1 MCPPHPGVPVPSP
14 HAGLLR
20 LSAAD
25 SQQPHASTHVD
36 LLPAFRRRL
45 GRQGLNCI
53 HCFYE
58 LYPCSFIF
66 LTCYPDVPGVYVHHV
81 VLQYKSKSVGYR
93 VGVQVGSTVITHRQL
108 DPYEARIQA
117 MSVVAACAKG
127 LMYFQSEV
135 RRLAYYI
142 H

>member
-1 MCPPHPGVPVPSP
+1 MYIMLFCNIKVTVW
-14 HAGLLR
+14 
-20 LSAAD
+20 
-25 SQQPHASTHVD
+25 
-36 LLPAFRRRL
+36 
-45 GRQGLNCI
+45 
-53 HCFYE
+53 
-58 LYPCSFIF
+58 
-66 LTCYPDVPGVYVHHV
+66 
-81 VLQYKSKSVGYR
+81 GYR

>member
-81 VLQYKSKSVGYR
+81 VLQYKSKSVGVSCWCPGR
-93 VGVQVGSTVITHRQL
+93 KHSDHTPPAGPLRGKDPGHVSGSCLCQGSHVL
-108 DPYEARIQA
+108 PE
-117 MSVVAACAKG
+117 
-127 LMYFQSEV
+127 
-135 RRLAYYI
+135 
-142 H
+142 